1 MSRDHGSFSHDDG
14 CCVSWCVH
22 GFSSCVTKH
31 LTDAA
36 KRRKGLLGLRV
47 CRVSQSQR
55 VIGGSHRRQ
64 ACIVI
69 SSGYIVSP
77 VVTLWSQVATFYLQ
91 WSHCLSSSHIVSLA
105 VTLCLQW
112 FHCVCSSYTVSPMAT
127 IYLQW
132 LHCVSSGHI
141 VSPVVTL
148 YLQWSHCVFS
158 DYIVFPVVTL
168 CHQLPR
174 CAPK

>member
-1 MSRDHGSFSHDDG
+1 MSRDHGSFPHDDG
-14 CCVSWCVH
+14 CCVSRCVH
-22 GFSSCVTKH
+22 GISSCVTKH

-55 VIGGSHRRQ
+55 VRCGSHRRQ

-69 SSGYIVSP
+69 SSGYIVS
-77 VVTLWSQVATFYLQ
+77 A
-91 WSHCLSSSHIVSLA
+91 A
-105 VTLCLQW
+105 VTLR
-112 FHCVCSSYTVSPMAT
+112 
-127 IYLQW
+127 LQW
-132 LHCVSSGHI
+132 LQFISSGHI

-158 DYIVFPVVTL
+158 DYIVFSVVTL
-168 CHQLPR
+168 CHQLPH